1 MLYITVLVR
10 SDEDVQQALAH
21 WMAGLGPLRG
31 PAPPPAGL
39 APAALVQL
47 PRNLPPTRPH
57 TYQVPPI
64 YVTFSFRG
72 IGKKRKENI
81 GVLGPKQQTQ
91 DIVEEGNIR
100 D

>member
-1 MLYITVLVR
+1 MLVR
-10 SDEDVQQALAH
+10 SDEHVQQALAH
-21 WMAGLGPLRG
+21 WMAGLGAPRG

-39 APAALVQL
+39 APAALAHL
-47 PRNLPPTRPH
+47 PRNPPPTRHH

-72 IGKKRKENI
+72 RGKRRKENI

-91 DIVEEGNIR
+91 DIVEEGDIR